1 MLYDKNRSTPN
12 LDKELFKKPTA
23 EYRAAPFWAWN
34 CDLDEKELLRQIEVF
49 REMGFGG
56 FHIHVRTGMS
66 TPYLSDEFMKL
77 ISSCTGRAKDI
88 GLLSWLYDEDRY
100 ASGSAGGLVT
110 KNPEF
115 RQRILCFSCKPD
127 YQTSDSTLILGRY
140 DIVLDESKT
149 LSSYKMLADGE
160 NAVGTVWTVY
170 REIAPSTAWYNNL
183 PYVDSLN
190 PKAMQR
196 FIEVTHERYY
206 ETVGDEFGK
215 TIPSIFTDEPKCSGK
230 GFLKLAEAK
239 TDVTLPWTDDF
250 DETYTKAYG
259 ESIIEKLPE
268 LIWNLPGGEP
278 SVTRYR
284 YHDHVTERL
293 CSAFTDQCGK
303 WCDEHGI
310 LLTGHMNGEPTL
322 DYQTLTAG
330 DVMRAYRA
338 FSLPGIDMLFGN
350 RELNTAKQ
358 GQSAARQYGREGLMS
373 ELYGGTG
380 WDFDFRGHKINAD
393 WQAAFGV
400 TARVPHLSWVSMKG
414 NAKRDYPASIFYQSS
429 WHKEYAYIEDHFAR
443 VATALTRGAPV
454 VKVGVIH
461 PVESYWLH
469 YGPRDQ
475 NNLVCSAMEENF
487 KNLSDWLLRGCIDF
501 DFICESLFPS
511 QCERGS
517 SPLKVGKMSY
527 DVIVVPECE
536 TLRSTTLERLEDFLS
551 DGGKLIFMGNA
562 PRYENAFVSER
573 GRRLFEKST
582 TLSFNRAAIL
592 GELAPYRSIDI
603 RNPDG
608 SYSTNLVH
616 TLRRDNSGSWLFIA
630 HLDDPAT
637 PDVAQLGTF
646 RVTVFGKY
654 VPELWDTMS
663 GDIKPVEYRY
673 DGENTVIT
681 LRLYDYDSALLF
693 LADGEG
699 AGYTVP
705 RVKASE
711 SCISIPNSVP
721 FSLDEPNVLLLDT
734 AKYALDGDEL
744 QDTEEIL
751 RLDRKLR
758 EKTGLPNRDFRVAQ
772 PWVLKKVEPR
782 YTVTLEFE
790 IESEIDVEN
799 PVLALED
806 ADKAKITFNG
816 EDVVYSD
823 IGYYTDAAIRK
834 TALPAIKAGKNILTI
849 KLPFD
854 ERENIECCYLLGDFG
869 VKVNGRRK
877 IITDLPKTVA
887 FDDITNQG
895 FPFYGGAI
903 TYHIPIECDGVSEY
917 DVTTSHYRAGVLTYA
932 LDGEKCA
939 TVALPPYKESI
950 GVPKEGNH
958 TLSVTAY
965 ISRYN
970 CFGNIHC
977 ADEMRISSSPGSWVT
992 KDSSWTYEYR
1002 LRRKGIISSPV
1013 ITKK

>member
-1 MLYDKNRSTPN
+1 MLYDKNRSTID

-56 FHIHVRTGMS
+56 FHMHVRTGMS
-66 TPYLSDEFMKL
+66 TPYLSDEFMGL
-77 ISSCTGRAKDI
+77 VRSCTERAKDT
-88 GLLSWLYDEDRY
+88 GLLAWLYDEDRY
-100 ASGSAGGLVT
+100 VSGSAGGLVT
-110 KNPEF
+110 KNPEYC
-115 RQRILCFSCKPD
+115 QRLICFSCKTD
-127 YQTSDSTLILGRY
+127 YQMQDTSVVLGRY
-140 DIVLDESKT
+140 DIVLNEDNT
-149 LSSYKMLADGE
+149 LASYKMLADGE
-160 NAVGTVWTVY
+160 VASGTVWTVY
-170 REIAPSTAWYNNL
+170 REIGPATPWYNNL
-183 PYVDSLN
+183 PYVDSLS
-190 PKAMQR
+190 PKAMQK
-196 FIEVTHERYY
+196 FIEITHERYAA
-206 ETVGDEFGK
+206 TVGEEFGK
-215 TIPSIFTDEPKCSGK
+215 TVPCIFTDEPKSYAK
-230 GFLKLAEAK
+230 GFLKMADAK
-239 TDVTLPWTDDF
+239 TDVSFPWTDDF
-250 DETYTKAYG
+250 DETYKNTYG

-268 LIWNLPGGEP
+268 LVWNLPDGKP
-278 SVTRYR
+278 SATRYR
-284 YHDHVTERL
+284 YHDHATERL

-310 LLTGHMNGEPTL
+310 LFTGHMNGEPTL
-322 DYQTLTAG
+322 NYQSLTVG
-330 DVMRAYRA
+330 DVMRAYRG

-393 WQAAFGV
+393 WQAALGV
-400 TARVPHLSWVSMKG
+400 TVRVPHLAWVSMKG

-429 WHKEYAYIEDHFAR
+429 WHKEYSYVEDHLAR
-443 VATALTRGAPV
+443 VATALTRGTPV
-454 VKVGVIH
+454 VRVGVIH
-461 PVESYWLH
+461 PIESYWLH
-469 YGPRDQ
+469 YGPREQ
-475 NNLVCSAMEENF
+475 NDLIRTAMEENF
-487 KNLSDWLLRGCIDF
+487 KNLTEWLLLGCIDF
-501 DFICESLFPS
+501 DFICESLLPD
-511 QCERGS
+511 QCECGS
-517 SPLKVGKMSY
+517 SPLKVGKMAY

-551 DGGKLIFMGNA
+551 DGGHLIFMGDS
-562 PRYENAFVSER
+562 PKYENAAPSER

-582 TLSFNRAAIL
+582 KVSFNRAAIL
-592 GELAPYRSIDI
+592 GELNPYRDIDI

-616 TLRRDNSGSWLFIA
+616 TLRRDNNGSWLFIS
-630 HLDDPAT
+630 HLNDPAT
-637 PDVAQLGTF
+637 PDVAKLDTF
-646 RVTVFGKY
+646 RLTVFGKY
-654 VPELWDTMS
+654 TPELWDTMS
-663 GDIKPVEYRY
+663 GETAPVEYRY
-673 DGENTVIT
+673 DGDKTVIT
-681 LRLYDYDSALLF
+681 LKLYEYDSALLF
-693 LADGEG
+693 LHDGVG
-699 AGYTVP
+699 NGYTLP
-705 RVKASE
+705 RVKPSGTPLPT
-711 SCISIPNSVP
+711 PNSVR

-734 AKYALDGDEL
+734 ARFAFCDGEL
-744 QDTEEIL
+744 QETEEIL
-751 RLDRKLR
+751 RLDRRLR
-758 EKTGLPNRDFRVAQ
+758 EQVGLPNRDFRVAQ
-772 PWVLKKVEPR
+772 PWVLKKTEPK

-790 IESEIDVEN
+790 IESEIDVES

-903 TYHIPIECDGVSEY
+903 SYHIPIECDGVSEY
-917 DVTTSHYRAGVLTYA
+917 AVTTSHYRAGVLTYA

-950 GVPKEGNH
+950 GVPKEGKH
-958 TLSVTAY
+958 TLSITAY

-977 ADEMRISSSPGSWVT
+977 ADEMRISSSPSSWVT

-1002 LRRKGIISSPV
+1002 LRRKGVISSPV